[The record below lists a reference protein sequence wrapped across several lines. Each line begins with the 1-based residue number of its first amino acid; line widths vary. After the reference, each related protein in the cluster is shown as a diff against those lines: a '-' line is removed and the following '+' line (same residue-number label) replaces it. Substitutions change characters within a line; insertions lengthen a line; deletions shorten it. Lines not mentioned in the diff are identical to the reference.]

1 MSFSSIAS
9 MLEAAKSADKPLY
22 TVICEDDCQENNYTE
37 EASHRQIQTLW
48 EAMQQSSK
56 QYCASDRSNSGFI
69 GGDAEKLRLAAQA
82 GALIGGTYLL
92 RVIEEALK
100 VAECNACMKR
110 IVAAPTAGKL
120 RRAPRR
126 SASADGR
133 KAAGHGGD
141 LAGAVHRRR
150 LRTGHGD
157 TRQCRRSGRRLS
169 GGNRHCQCHGSC
181 RTDAYFRRNR
191 RTMRPCVCDVSW
203 QFARLDLRSGWPD
216 S

>member
-22 TVICEDDCQENNYTE
+22 TVICEDDCQENNYTK

-92 RVIEEALK
+92 RVIEETLK

-110 IVAAPTAGKL
+110 IVAAPTAGSCGIL
-120 RRAPRR
+120 PAALITMQVRLSCRRCISPQASDRSRRYAPM
-126 SASADGR
+126 SPER
-133 KAAGHGGD
+133 KAA
-141 LAGAVHRRR
+141 VRRKSA
-150 LRTGHGD
+150 L
-157 TRQCRRSGRRLS
+157 
-169 GGNRHCQCHGSC
+169 
-181 RTDAYFRRNR
+181 
-191 RTMRPCVCDVSW
+191 PVPW
-203 QFARLDLRSGWPD
+203 QLPR
-216 S
+216 